1 MYTHTHQPAI
11 QEQFSHLPVGLYFC
25 IQTPSRPTTRT
36 HSWLVSMTRIGIGP
50 PQFWCR
56 HVFVPSTLTSPAGY
70 TLTNVLHCTAGQRNT
85 IPQIGAKNVPLSAG
99 ISQRHSRE
107 QLLRRT
113 PWHKRGRNRYMFF
126 FYNAK
131 KLAFLVATLRNF
143 RRKHLWFIIFFCSRL
158 LPFRVFPFTS
168 IYERQKIKIG
178 RGKRM
183 STQPLFLNVN

>member
-1 MYTHTHQPAI
+1 
-11 QEQFSHLPVGLYFC
+11 
-25 IQTPSRPTTRT
+25 
-36 HSWLVSMTRIGIGP
+36 MTRIGIGP

-126 FYNAK
+126 PKRQK
-131 KLAFLVATLRNF
+131 KLHFWSLHSGTFAGN
-143 RRKHLWFIIFFCSRL
+143 ISGSSFFVCSRL
-158 LPFRVFPFTS
+158 LPFPVFPFTS
-168 IYERQKIKIG
+168 IYERQKIKFG
-178 RGKRM
+178 RGKKCPH
-183 STQPLFLNVN
+183 SLCF

>member
-1 MYTHTHQPAI
+1 
-11 QEQFSHLPVGLYFC
+11 
-25 IQTPSRPTTRT
+25 
-36 HSWLVSMTRIGIGP
+36 MTQIGIGP

-85 IPQIGAKNVPLSAG
+85 IPQIGTKNVPLFAG

-126 FYNAK
+126 SKRQK

-158 LPFRVFPFTS
+158 LPFSVFPFTS
-168 IYERQKIKIG
+168 IYERQKIKFG
-178 RGKRM
+178 RGKKCPH
-183 STQPLFLNVN
+183 PLSFLNLN